1 MEALEDAISHE
12 KEALARERQLRDDR
26 NAAAEARTQA
36 KSDLGLRLAT
46 MQRERAE
53 LAVSWRVA
61 AIRERRNR
69 RAAWRVFAAWRSD
82 AARSAAA
89 RRCGNAVL
97 QAGGDERGGAA
108 TAGGAQHVDRTSA
121 TRGSSATQTQSS
133 SSTAAVPRTL
143 FSPSRA
149 VASRSRPFLPVGM
162 HRVLAAWR
170 AFVQVNAARRERVI
184 ARSAVR
190 LRFKQT
196 RMAFSGWRDTA
207 HRLACAR
214 EAELM
219 AIVLRE
225 EKRSA
230 DAADHHRRIVVLS
243 QSFLTWYGEVTRLA
257 RERRE
262 AEAHQDRRAKMAAF
276 LERAQ
281 QQRTEPE
288 PIDGR
293 PADAIT
299 MAATCEG
306 EGGETRGDERDGEAS
321 IAGSSPS
328 SSSSSSSSS
337 ASPSAYSPSVTSVT
351 SSTSPARLTP
361 SRRGGA
367 SRLRGRG
374 GIAQCDGGPRPSP
387 PLPAFVSDMERRAA
401 KRAAQRTALKDR
413 YADQEKAKVE
423 REAMAAEEAL
433 SHKAAA
439 RWAEAA
445 RRTTERAERATAEAE
460 GAARRERALAVRS
473 LATHCRRRALL
484 KYGGLLPWCR
494 LVQQARKHHRVAV
507 SHSRF
512 TRVARCLYAWRGHVA
527 RVRRAETIEAIRLEA
542 RAASFRKHAVVRR
555 CWRQWASRGTQLDA
569 LAMRAGAMGRRNT
582 LAAGFRAWSGFWAR
596 CRLRHHEQYESASEV
611 GDKVLRRRLFA
622 RWRRATPLLKEERHA
637 VGRRGEIM
645 DRVRGWLTD
654 LDPIGSGGDGGGGG
668 GAF

>member
-26 NAAAEARTQA
+26 NAAAEARAQA

-97 QAGGDERGGAA
+97 QADRDERGGTA

-121 TRGSSATQTQSS
+121 TRGSSATQTQSR
-133 SSTAAVPRTL
+133 SSTAAVSPTL
-143 FSPSRA
+143 SSPSRA
-149 VASRSRPFLPVGM
+149 VASRARPFLPVGM
-162 HRVLAAWR
+162 HRILAAWR

-184 ARSAVR
+184 ACSAVR

-196 RMAFSGWRDTA
+196 RIAFSGWRSTA

-225 EKRSA
+225 EKRSV

-281 QQRTEPE
+281 QQRAEPE

-293 PADAIT
+293 PADATT
-299 MAATCEG
+299 MAAACEG
-306 EGGETRGDERDGEAS
+306 EGGETRGDERDGKGS

-337 ASPSAYSPSVTSVT
+337 SASSSAYSPSVTSVAST
-351 SSTSPARLTP
+351 TSPARSTP

-367 SRLRGRG
+367 SRVRGRG
-374 GIAQCDGGPRPSP
+374 GIARCDGGARPSP

-445 RRTTERAERATAEAE
+445 RRTSVRAERATAEAE

-507 SHSRF
+507 SHSCF

-527 RVRRAETIEAIRLEA
+527 RVRRAGTIEAIRQEA

-569 LAMRAGAMGRRNT
+569 LAVRAGVMGRRNT

-654 LDPIGSGGDGGGGG
+654 LDPIGSGGG